1 MSAGAGAQTVSYPST
16 SFPGPPSVAVPIP
29 AERIPVAVPGSCPA
43 AWRTARESPLARN
56 GVVRAGAQ
64 YPGTQRV
71 MQTVRVTR

>member
-1 MSAGAGAQTVSYPST
+1 MSAGAGAQTLSYPST
-16 SFPGPPSVAVPIP
+16 QFPGPPSVTVQIP
-29 AERIPVAVPGSCPA
+29 AEWIPVAVPGTRLA
-43 AWRTARESPLARN
+43 ARRTATECRFAPN

>member
-1 MSAGAGAQTVSYPST
+1 MSYPST

-29 AERIPVAVPGSCPA
+29 AGWIPLAVPGSCPA

-64 YPGTQRV
+64 YTGIQRV